1 MRREESNEILFV
13 LAVHTEEGLHDGEQ
27 FSHHCL
33 PPPHTHLTLIY
44 RLKALLQLM
53 AASVAN
59 RDIVYFTFGDR
70 QLQEDMF
77 HLYTFLREN
86 KLTVCNVWDALLRY
100 YTEVIQ
106 GKGQRHPL
114 YDFIVRHF
122 TQSGRA
128 SQSSQSGR
136 ASQSSQSSGPGQ
148 DSVTVEYSL
157 GV

>member
-1 MRREESNEILFV
+1 M
-13 LAVHTEEGLHDGEQ
+13 AV
-27 FSHHCL
+27 
-33 PPPHTHLTLIY
+33 
-44 RLKALLQLM
+44 
-53 AASVAN
+53 SVAN

-77 HLYTFLREN
+77 DLYTFLREN
-86 KLTVCNVWDALLRY
+86 RLTVCSVWDTLLRY

-106 GKGQRHPL
+106 GKGQRRPL

-128 SQSSQSGR
+128 GQSSQSG
-136 ASQSSQSSGPGQ
+136 GPGQ
-148 DSVTVEYSL
+148 DSRTGQESATVEHSL

>member
-1 MRREESNEILFV
+1 MMESNSVIT
-13 LAVHTEEGLHDGEQ
+13 A
-27 FSHHCL
+27 S
-33 PPPHTHLTLIY
+33 PPHTHLTLIY

-59 RDIVYFTFGDR
+59 RDVVYFTFGDR

-86 KLTVCNVWDALLRY
+86 KLTVCNVWDTLLRY

-114 YDFIVRHF
+114 YDFIVRLF

-128 SQSSQSGR
+128 GQSSQSGRAGQSSQSGRTSQSSQSGR
-136 ASQSSQSSGPGQ
+136 AGQSSQSSGPGQ

>member
-1 MRREESNEILFV
+1 
-13 LAVHTEEGLHDGEQ
+13 
-27 FSHHCL
+27 
-33 PPPHTHLTLIY
+33 
-44 RLKALLQLM
+44 M

-86 KLTVCNVWDALLRY
+86 KLTVCNVWDAVLRY

-128 SQSSQSGR
+128 GQSSQSGRASQSSQSGR
-136 ASQSSQSSGPGQ
+136 AGQSSQSGRTSQSSQSGRAGQSSQSSGPGQ